1 MNTPQ
6 QPPGW
11 YPDPQ
16 GPGQRYWDGVQWT
29 EHRAPGQQKSN
40 TGRNLLIAGLVTL
53 GVLVVGVI
61 GCAALVST
69 STTPDET
76 QVEKGETREG
86 SSERGIPGAEQTV
99 KSYLAAFIRAD
110 GEAACGFFSEA
121 YEREFVKRNAAT
133 SPARNCPELVR
144 KLHARLEQAGGLS
157 FEGTTLTPSVVR
169 NLDLKTALRL
179 APGDG
184 DSATV
189 KGPKGQ
195 QVFELTVIDDR
206 WTITTLSS

>member
-69 STTPDET
+69 STTPDGP
-76 QVEKGETREG
+76 QVEEGENRGG
-86 SSERGIPGAEQTV
+86 SSERGNPGAEQTV
-99 KSYLAAFIRAD
+99 KSYLAAFSRAD

-121 YEREFVKRNAAT
+121 YEKEFVRRTAALA
-133 SPARNCPELVR
+133 ARNCPDLVR
-144 KLHARLEQAGGLS
+144 KLLARLEQAGGLS
-157 FEGTTLTPSVVR
+157 FEGTRLTPSVVR

-179 APGDG
+179 DAGDG

-195 QVFELTVIDDR
+195 QVFELKVIDDH
-206 WTITTLSS
+206 WTITTISS

>member
-1 MNTPQ
+1 MNAPQ
-6 QPPGW
+6 HPPGW
-11 YPDPQ
+11 YPDPH

-29 EHRAPGQQKSN
+29 EHHAPGQQKSK
-40 TGRNLLIAGLVTL
+40 TGRNLLIAGLVIL
-53 GVLVVGVI
+53 GVLAVGVI

-69 STTPDET
+69 STTPDEL
-76 QVEKGETREG
+76 QDEQEENRGG

-99 KSYLAAFIRAD
+99 KSYLAAFSRAD
-110 GEAACGFFSEA
+110 GEAVCGFFSEA
-121 YEREFVKRNAAT
+121 YEKDFVRRNAAL
-133 SPARNCPELVR
+133 PARNCPELVR
-144 KLHARLEQAGGLS
+144 KLHARLEQAGGLA
-157 FEGTTLTPSVVR
+157 FEGTKLTPSVVR

-195 QVFELTVIDDR
+195 QVFELKVIDGH
-206 WTITTLSS
+206 WTITTISS

>member
-1 MNTPQ
+1 VNTPQ

-29 EHRAPGQQKSN
+29 EHRAPRQQKSN
-40 TGRNLLIAGLVTL
+40 TGRNLLIAGLVTV

-69 STTPDET
+69 STTSDEP
-76 QVEKGETREG
+76 QDEQEENRRG

-99 KSYLAAFIRAD
+99 KSYLAAFSRAD
-110 GEAACGFFSEA
+110 GEAACGFFSET
-121 YEREFVKRNAAT
+121 YEKEYVRRNPALG
-133 SPARNCPELVR
+133 ARNCPELVR
-144 KLHARLEQAGGLS
+144 KTHARLEQAGGLF
-157 FEGTTLTPSVVR
+157 FEGTRLTPSMVR
-169 NLDLKTALRL
+169 NLDLKTNLRL
-179 APGDG
+179 RLGDG
-184 DSATV
+184 QSATV

-195 QVFELTVIDDR
+195 QVFELEVIDGH
-206 WTITTLSS
+206 WAITTISR